1 MREGSL
7 EVKCGRVRVLEGFSL
22 RIDELFLLGWQLAVQ
37 RVTKDTGRV
46 WRRKIFQ
53 DSGSSV
59 EVVDLSGSVSNAA
72 AADT

>member
-1 MREGSL
+1 MWQGASTR
-7 EVKCGRVRVLEGFSL
+7 GFSL
-22 RIDELFLLGWQLAVQ
+22 RIDELFPFRLGELADQ
-37 RVTKDTGRV
+37 RVTKVTGRV